1 MDNKKAKCLSKEE
14 VKTKLL
20 DSIIID
26 EILECEDLNREAEKV
41 EDPERAAEIIK
52 RHEDIIKAKK
62 KGIINVAYY
71 QGQVFKKFKEKKKFT
86 ELVNELGIHRNA
98 IIFRTNVFTLCQK
111 HIKLLKSSIGL
122 GGFKDYHKDINAICE
137 EYKKDFQC

>member
-1 MDNKKAKCLSKEE
+1 MDNKKAKRLSKEE

-26 EILECEDLNREAEKV
+26 EILECEDLNREAERV
-41 EDPERAAEIIK
+41 ENPERATEIIK
-52 RHEDIIKAKK
+52 RYEDIIKTKK

-86 ELVNELGIHRNA
+86 ELVTELTFLHCVKN
-98 IIFRTNVFTLCQK
+98 TSN
-111 HIKLLKSSIGL
+111 
-122 GGFKDYHKDINAICE
+122 Y
-137 EYKKDFQC
+137 